1 MTELES
7 AKELLEKAER
17 EVTFATAYVRQLK
30 ERAEAEPGI
39 VTFEA
44 MVASEHGVTFIES
57 EQLRPLFDPFKNHV
71 HVAVSRK
78 PFVSYTGVEV
88 ARGEFYVGNSNVYMM
103 MSHGCGMCV
112 ETFVKENAKDGNQVI
127 IVDGGE

>member
-71 HVAVSRK
+71 HVAVSRE
-78 PFVSYTGVEV
+78 PFVSYPGIEV
-88 ARGEFYVGNSNVYMM
+88 ARVVVTDPASLQEASNTVLFKAKPGNLIVI
-103 MSHGCGMCV
+103 V
-112 ETFVKENAKDGNQVI
+112 DDPKIDKLKENQ
-127 IVDGGE
+127 